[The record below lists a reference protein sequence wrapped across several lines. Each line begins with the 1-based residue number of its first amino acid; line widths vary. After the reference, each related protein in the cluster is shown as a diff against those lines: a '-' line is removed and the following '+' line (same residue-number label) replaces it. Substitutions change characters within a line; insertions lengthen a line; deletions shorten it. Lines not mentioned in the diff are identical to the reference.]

1 MKWIKLWSAL
11 LLISYSFGMYAQN
24 FCLTPSNIPEFL
36 QTVPRSRYVET
47 RSNDTYLVRIFFHI
61 IRRSDGTGGQTLSE
75 VNTAFNIL
83 QSDYQP
89 HGISFCL
96 LGTDEIHDDNT
107 YNRTSFSPNTNGDG
121 KFANFS
127 PNFHTNAI
135 DIYLFANDKL
145 HSGMAA
151 GIPASA
157 LVIGGN
163 AYNINLATS
172 HVLSHEVGHCLG
184 LYHTFHGLCESG
196 CAELV
201 NGSNC
206 TSCGDFVCDTPP
218 DPQAH
223 QVDQNTCM
231 WNGSTCGVPNKDAN
245 GDSYNPNTSLIM
257 AYISPNCM
265 QYHTQGQFDR
275 MKAMIV
281 NSPILQ
287 NVIVPKNDLIL
298 SGTIN
303 GTNEYRTAGNIS
315 STQIINSGTTKYKAE
330 EIELNG
336 GFEVKLGAEFEI
348 IIDCSCP

>member
-1 MKWIKLWSAL
+1 MN
-11 LLISYSFGMYAQN
+11 AQN

-36 QTVPRSRYVET
+36 QTVPKSKYVET
-47 RSNDTYLVRIFFHI
+47 RSNNTYVVRVFFHI
-61 IRRSDGTGGQTLSE
+61 IRQSDGIGGQTLSE
-75 VNTAFNIL
+75 VNTAFSIL

-96 LGTDEIHDDNT
+96 IGIDEIHDDNT
-107 YNRTSFSPNTNGDG
+107 YNKTSYSFIPNTNGDG

-127 PNFHTNAI
+127 PNSHPNAI

-145 HSGMAA
+145 NSGMAA

-157 LVIGGN
+157 LIIGGN
-163 AYNINLATS
+163 AYNINLVTS

-184 LYHTFHGLCESG
+184 LYHTFHGLCEGG
-196 CAELV
+196 CEELV

-206 TSCGDFVCDTPP
+206 SSCGDFVCDTPP

-223 QVDQNTCM
+223 QVDQNTCT
-231 WNGSTCGVPNKDAN
+231 WNGYTCGVPNRDAN
-245 GDSYNPNTSLIM
+245 GDYYNPNTSLIM

-275 MKAMIV
+275 MKAMID

-287 NVIVPKNDLIL
+287 NVIIPPKNNLIL

-303 GTNEYRTAGNIS
+303 GTNEYKTTGNIS
-315 STQIINSGTTKYKAE
+315 STQVINSGTTKYEANE
-330 EIELNG
+330 VDLNS
-336 GFEVKLGAEFEI
+336 GFEVKSGSEFEI
-348 IIDCSCP
+348 TIEHGCE